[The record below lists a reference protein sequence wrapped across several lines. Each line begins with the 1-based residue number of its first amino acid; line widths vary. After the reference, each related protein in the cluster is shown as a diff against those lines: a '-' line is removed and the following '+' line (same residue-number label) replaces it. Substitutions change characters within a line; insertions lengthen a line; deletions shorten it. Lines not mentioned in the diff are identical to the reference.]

1 MENICSEVV
10 EILNDF
16 VNREVVYIYSPY
28 NKRKLFTLKDKEDF
42 IHNSDNTINEYIL
55 AHNLEYKW
63 SRQNIKDNF
72 TYKQLKQYNN
82 SNLSL
87 DDFITKYNL
96 YNATITDSDKYD
108 FDKELHHSEDDSFD
122 DSYYNSENDSWG
134 E

>member
-10 EILNDF
+10 QILNDF

-28 NKRKLFTLKDKEDF
+28 NKRKFFTLEDKEDF
-42 IHNSDNTINEYIL
+42 IHNSDKTIDEYIL

-72 TYKQLKQYNN
+72 TYKQLKQFNN

-96 YNATITDSDKYD
+96 YNATLTDSDKD
-108 FDKELHHSEDDSFD
+108 EFDEEMYHLEDDSLD
-122 DSYYNSENDSWG
+122 DSYYDSENDSWG

>member
-28 NKRKLFTLKDKEDF
+28 NKRKFFTLEDKEDF
-42 IHNSDNTINEYIL
+42 IHNNDNTIDGYIL

-72 TYKQLKQYNN
+72 TYKQLKQFNN

-96 YNATITDSDKYD
+96 YNATITDSDKDD
-108 FDKELHHSEDDSFD
+108 FNEEMYHSGDDSFD